1 MAAAAATGRTQV
13 MTTPVSVDG
22 AIGWSDVIVDDNV
35 EWDDDDVDDD
45 SDGGC
50 KVA

>member
-1 MAAAAATGRTQV
+1 MNSNILDLKGN
-13 MTTPVSVDG
+13 
-22 AIGWSDVIVDDNV
+22 DVIVDDNV
-35 EWDDDDVDDD
+35 EWDDDDDDDDDDVDDD